1 MAAVPLYIKVLAAG
15 GLVTERFL
23 LIPFFG
29 VCCIIAHKF
38 QLLKG
43 FSAFQYKLLTQFA
56 KAHSATQLAIRDC
69 TVDKVRGKGK
79 VAVITGGNSGVGEAT
94 AKLFAK
100 EGAVV
105 VITARREAALTK
117 VAEEIKAAGGE
128 AFAVSTDISKP
139 EDPERLM
146 ELVLKKYG
154 KIDILINNAG
164 ILETGL
170 KPIDRFLDEDLD
182 RIVETNQKGTMR
194 CMRAAA
200 RRMQS
205 GASIV
210 NVASVAG
217 VKGCGGAAYVASKA
231 AVIGVTKHTAL
242 RFQQT
247 GIRCNAICPGNIIT
261 PMTTGTD
268 PAMLDPDMIGAM
280 AAHSNLKTPSCT
292 AEDVANV
299 ILFFASDESRAITGQ
314 VIVTDFGAML

>member
-1 MAAVPLYIKVLAAG
+1 MTVELICVGTELLLGNIVNTNAAWLA
-15 GLVTERFL
+15 EQ
-23 LIPFFG
+23 
-29 VCCIIAHKF
+29 C
-38 QLLKG
+38 
-43 FSAFQYKLLTQFA
+43 
-56 KAHSATQLAIRDC
+56 
-69 TVDKVRGKGK
+69 
-79 VAVITGGNSGVGEAT
+79 
-94 AKLFAK
+94 
-100 EGAVV
+100 
-105 VITARREAALTK
+105 AALGLSCYYQT
-117 VAEEIKAAGGE
+117 VVGDNA
-128 AFAVSTDISKP
+128 D
-139 EDPERLM
+139 RL
-146 ELVLKKYG
+146 
-154 KIDILINNAG
+154 AG

>member
-1 MAAVPLYIKVLAAG
+1 MDRL
-15 GLVTERFL
+15 
-23 LIPFFG
+23 
-29 VCCIIAHKF
+29 
-38 QLLKG
+38 
-43 FSAFQYKLLTQFA
+43 
-56 KAHSATQLAIRDC
+56 
-69 TVDKVRGKGK
+69 KGK

-128 AFAVSTDISKP
+128 AFAVSTDI
-139 EDPERLM
+139 
-146 ELVLKKYG
+146 
-154 KIDILINNAG
+154 
-164 ILETGL
+164 
-170 KPIDRFLDEDLD
+170 EDLD

-268 PAMLDPDMIGAM
+268 PAVLDPDMIGAM

-299 ILFFASDESRAITGQ
+299 ILFFASDDSRAITGQ

>member
-1 MAAVPLYIKVLAAG
+1 MDRL
-15 GLVTERFL
+15 
-23 LIPFFG
+23 
-29 VCCIIAHKF
+29 
-38 QLLKG
+38 
-43 FSAFQYKLLTQFA
+43 
-56 KAHSATQLAIRDC
+56 
-69 TVDKVRGKGK
+69 KGK

-217 VKGCGGAAYVASKA
+217 VKGRLCCFQGCRDRCDQAHCAPFPADRHPLQCDLPREYH
-231 AVIGVTKHTAL
+231 HTDDD
-242 RFQQT
+242 R
-247 GIRCNAICPGNIIT
+247 N
-261 PMTTGTD
+261 
-268 PAMLDPDMIGAM
+268 
-280 AAHSNLKTPSCT
+280 
-292 AEDVANV
+292 
-299 ILFFASDESRAITGQ
+299 
-314 VIVTDFGAML
+314 

>member
-1 MAAVPLYIKVLAAG
+1 MDRL
-15 GLVTERFL
+15 
-23 LIPFFG
+23 
-29 VCCIIAHKF
+29 
-38 QLLKG
+38 
-43 FSAFQYKLLTQFA
+43 
-56 KAHSATQLAIRDC
+56 
-69 TVDKVRGKGK
+69 KGK

-247 GIRCNAICPGNIIT
+247 GMLLIIWLVRAEVST
-261 PMTTGTD
+261 ALWRSIPSKKSRTGPMRPMF
-268 PAMLDPDMIGAM
+268 PAKTKKQMKVK
-280 AAHSNLKTPSCT
+280 SNP
-292 AEDVANV
+292 
-299 ILFFASDESRAITGQ
+299 
-314 VIVTDFGAML
+314 

>member
-1 MAAVPLYIKVLAAG
+1 MDRL
-15 GLVTERFL
+15 
-23 LIPFFG
+23 
-29 VCCIIAHKF
+29 
-38 QLLKG
+38 
-43 FSAFQYKLLTQFA
+43 
-56 KAHSATQLAIRDC
+56 
-69 TVDKVRGKGK
+69 KGK

-105 VITARREAALTK
+105 IITARREAALTK

-217 VKGCGGAAYVASKA
+217 VKGCGGPLMS
-231 AVIGVTKHTAL
+231 L
-242 RFQQT
+242 PRL
-247 GIRCNAICPGNIIT
+247 P
-261 PMTTGTD
+261 
-268 PAMLDPDMIGAM
+268 
-280 AAHSNLKTPSCT
+280 
-292 AEDVANV
+292 
-299 ILFFASDESRAITGQ
+299 
-314 VIVTDFGAML
+314 

>member
-1 MAAVPLYIKVLAAG
+1 MDRL
-15 GLVTERFL
+15 
-23 LIPFFG
+23 
-29 VCCIIAHKF
+29 
-38 QLLKG
+38 
-43 FSAFQYKLLTQFA
+43 
-56 KAHSATQLAIRDC
+56 
-69 TVDKVRGKGK
+69 KGK

-105 VITARREAALTK
+105 VIPARREAALTK
-117 VAEEIKAAGGE
+117 VAEEIEAAGGE
-128 AFAVSTDISKP
+128 AFAVSTDISKS

-217 VKGCGGAAYVASKA
+217 VKGCG
-231 AVIGVTKHTAL
+231 VTKHTAL

-268 PAMLDPDMIGAM
+268 PAALDPDMIGAM
-280 AAHSNLKTPSCT
+280 AAHSNLRTPSCT